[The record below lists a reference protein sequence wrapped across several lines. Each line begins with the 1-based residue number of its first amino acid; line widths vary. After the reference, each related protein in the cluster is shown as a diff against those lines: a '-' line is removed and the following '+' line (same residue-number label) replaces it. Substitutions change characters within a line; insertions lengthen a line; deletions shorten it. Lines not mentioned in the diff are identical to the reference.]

1 MLVQAPNNKVA
12 VGTMKD
18 LDAVLALVR
27 IVLNSSTASV
37 NQNTRSRRGQFSFVA
52 PVQVCG
58 ATKVSRGPG

>member
-1 MLVQAPNNKVA
+1 
-12 VGTMKD
+12 MKD